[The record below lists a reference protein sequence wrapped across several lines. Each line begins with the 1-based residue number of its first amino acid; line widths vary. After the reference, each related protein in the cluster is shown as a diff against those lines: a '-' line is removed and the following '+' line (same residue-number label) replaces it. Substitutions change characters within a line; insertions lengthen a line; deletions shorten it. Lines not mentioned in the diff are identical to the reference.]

1 MFKLDLKN
9 LYINIYQMKTLKFY
23 FTILALACLS
33 IGLNAQANGKVSPA
47 LTNFKETEFMKKFQ
61 DLRIEAEST
70 VRTIN
75 ERQDEFE
82 PATLNKLRT
91 YYDQTADRAN
101 NVMDGVKNDF
111 LSKKKLKM
119 IVEFPD
125 MYSEGLQFK
134 LNELS
139 DFYSNN
145 FQQTLAD
152 AQVIE
157 EDGSVLLL
165 IVELVSLTKG
175 LVDYYSAIKK
185 EARRYNESYLNQHLV
200 APYRWKTWTMITN
213 GAEYS
218 ADDFNSEINLS
229 GHDSREAR
237 DRQMSDDI
245 KNSAQTLESL
255 RNGNSSSTDDW
266 DDSTD
271 SDTDDWGDD
280 EDWDDEDWDDDG
292 WDDDTDGGGQKDDGN
307 RFKWNE
313 KPIEKKDDGGGK

>member
-1 MFKLDLKN
+1 
-9 LYINIYQMKTLKFY
+9 MKTLKFY
-23 FTILALACLS
+23 LAIVALACFS
-33 IGLNAQANGKVSPA
+33 IGLTAQANGKVSPA

-119 IVEFPD
+119 IVEFPE

-200 APYRWKTWTMITN
+200 APYRWKTWSMITN
-213 GAEYS
+213 GSEY
-218 ADDFNSEINLS
+218 DPKDFDSEINLS
-229 GHDSREAR
+229 GHDNRESR
-237 DRQMSDDI
+237 DRQMSDDF
-245 KNSAQTLESL
+245 KNSAERLESY
-255 RNGNSSSTDDW
+255 RKGNSSSDDW
-266 DDSTD
+266 GSDSDDWN
-271 SDTDDWGDD
+271 DTDDTSDDDWDD
-280 EDWDDEDWDDDG
+280 EDWDDEDWDDD
-292 WDDDTDGGGQKDDGN
+292 TDGGGKKDDGN

-313 KPIEKKDDGGGK
+313 KPIEKKDDGGRK

>member
-1 MFKLDLKN
+1 
-9 LYINIYQMKTLKFY
+9 MKTLKFY
-23 FTILALACLS
+23 FAIVALACFS

-175 LVDYYSAIKK
+175 LVDYYAAIKK

-200 APYRWKTWTMITN
+200 APYRWKTWTMITD

-218 ADDFNSEINLS
+218 AEDFDSKVGLGEFDKNEDRSRRMQDDLKGSIERIEGIRS
-229 GHDSREAR
+229 DKDGSDWE
-237 DRQMSDDI
+237 SDDW
-245 KNSAQTLESL
+245 ESDDWSDDSDD
-255 RNGNSSSTDDW
+255 GDFDDEDWGDDDW
-266 DDSTD
+266 DD
-271 SDTDDWGDD
+271 
-280 EDWDDEDWDDDG
+280 EG

-313 KPIEKKDDGGGK
+313 KPMEKKDDGGGK